1 MNTFNIVKERKARIL
16 ATKLINKLGEILNQI
31 YNTYG
36 ILLNADSFGT
46 ANKCNKQLKNL
57 INIAAYYMIV
67 ANNLAAK
74 YQEGLVN
81 DYSISHINNSNRS
94 WEDSDLYS
102 LLTAKMKEISET
114 LNNIQ

>member
-16 ATKLINKLGEILNQI
+16 AIKLINKLGEILNQI

-36 ILLNADSFGT
+36 ILLNADSFST
-46 ANKCNKQLKNL
+46 ANKCNKQFKNL
-57 INIAAYYMIV
+57 VNIAAYYMIV
-67 ANNLAAK
+67 ADNLATK
-74 YQEGLVN
+74 YQEELVN

-102 LLTAKMKEISET
+102 LLTAKIKEISET